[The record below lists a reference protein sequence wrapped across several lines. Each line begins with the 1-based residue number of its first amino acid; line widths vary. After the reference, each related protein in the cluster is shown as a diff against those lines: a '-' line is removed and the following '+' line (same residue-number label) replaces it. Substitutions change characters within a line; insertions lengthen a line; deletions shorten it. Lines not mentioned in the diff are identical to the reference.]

1 MLSLIFKANKCHPIC
16 SSHQYSEIKRLNWN
30 PGVVCLTGVVW
41 TPLFCLFNVYSFIGL
56 PRRCS
61 RPLSQPQN
69 QIPTTS
75 IHRRCWVTSR
85 SEAFSPLCSLSTPWS
100 GRKSESVEE
109 RNRKKKKPAS
119 LCWVFPW
126 FQLCLSL
133 PAFPCST
140 VSNPKW
146 SVLNR
151 SGFKR

>member
-30 PGVVCLTGVVW
+30 PGVVCLTRVVW
-41 TPLFCLFNVYSFIGL
+41 TPVFCLFNVYSFIGL

-85 SEAFSPLCSLSTPWS
+85 SEAFSPRCSLSTPWS

-109 RNRKKKKPAS
+109 RNRNKKKN
-119 LCWVFPW
+119 PW
-126 FQLCLSL
+126 EHKQHEIQGQLTKQFQLLEAIYKNLINHKHGIFCL
-133 PAFPCST
+133 
-140 VSNPKW
+140 
-146 SVLNR
+146 R
-151 SGFKR
+151 